1 MKQNMFLKYFMSIFL
16 IKKYEELW
24 TEELT
29 PEEISKTNKFIDEN
43 TFLKKAIDLFGTN
56 VEVKII

>member
-43 TFLKKAIDLFGTN
+43 TF
-56 VEVKII
+56 